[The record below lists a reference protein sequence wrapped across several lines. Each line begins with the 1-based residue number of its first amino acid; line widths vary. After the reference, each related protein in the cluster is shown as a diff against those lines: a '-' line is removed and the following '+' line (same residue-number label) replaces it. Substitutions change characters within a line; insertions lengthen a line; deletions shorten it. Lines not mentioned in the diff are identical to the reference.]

1 MALTKVEIS
10 CRHTEIKDKLD
21 DLLLSV
27 SWGELA
33 NRYFR
38 KPASW
43 LYARMNGMD
52 DEENEVDFTPEER
65 QQLKGAL
72 CDLADRIRRAA
83 ETIE

>member
-1 MALTKVEIS
+1 MVLTRVKIS
-10 CRHTEIKDKLD
+10 CRHTERKDKLD

-52 DEENEVDFTPEER
+52 YNENEVDFTPEER

-83 ETIE
+83 ENI